1 MNDTIFDA
9 WQKHLD
15 VDEKKGSETQQARA
29 RVDHMPLRLYI
40 NHIAANTAGCSLHSI
55 QPARYTL
62 IDIQILSSC
71 RSRTHHSG

>member
-29 RVDHMPLRLYI
+29 RLDHMPL
-40 NHIAANTAGCSLHSI
+40 SI
-55 QPARYTL
+55 YKPYRCEHCGL
-62 IDIQILSSC
+62 
-71 RSRTHHSG
+71 